1 MATFT
6 PGQVGAASV
15 PDAHTSRQAPAAAL
29 DVDQLGD
36 DVTLDN
42 DGITAGGIRGFRST
56 AGGSPATGD
65 RQAETTGDALANVH
79 ARKGERDRRRTDEL
93 ERGNWSGELGH
104 EATPETFTNDRQ
116 ALDVAHEAPPARPRQ
131 GFTGADPHRVAW
143 QRRPLLHRLFD
154 KGIAEHPGA
163 VDKIPQEAPRA
174 RVSRVVED
182 VANPRPA
189 PGGWAGTAKAGVG
202 MARGTFR
209 TVPGSWSELLVAGAP
224 ETVTAPVAAPT
235 AQHARGF
242 RR

>member
-1 MATFT
+1 MSTFT

-29 DVDQLGD
+29 EVDQLGD
-36 DVTLDN
+36 DVTLEN
-42 DGITAGGIRGFRST
+42 DAITAGGIRAFRSVAT
-56 AGGSPATGD
+56 GSPASGQ
-65 RQAETTGDALANVH
+65 RQIETTGDALANVH
-79 ARKGERDRRRTDEL
+79 AGRGSRDRRRTDED
-93 ERGNWSGELGH
+93 ERGNWAGEIGH
-104 EATPETFTNDRQ
+104 EATPETFTNARHD
-116 ALDVAHEAPPARPRQ
+116 LDVAHETPPARPRQ

-143 QRRPLLHRLFD
+143 QRRPLLDRLFD

-189 PGGWAGTAKAGVG
+189 PGGWTGTAKAGMG
-202 MARGTFR
+202 LARGTFR
-209 TVPGSWSELLVAGAP
+209 TVPGQWAELLVSGAP
-224 ETVTAPVAAPT
+224 ATVAAPVAAPT